1 MLPKRRTPQF
11 CTVGQCH
18 APSMAR
24 GKCANHYQMWLR
36 ERKGSREQEMDEQL
50 EGERRP
56 KWEYLGRENE
66 LIAEQETKS

>member
-1 MLPKRRTPQF
+1 
-11 CTVGQCH
+11 
-18 APSMAR
+18 MAR